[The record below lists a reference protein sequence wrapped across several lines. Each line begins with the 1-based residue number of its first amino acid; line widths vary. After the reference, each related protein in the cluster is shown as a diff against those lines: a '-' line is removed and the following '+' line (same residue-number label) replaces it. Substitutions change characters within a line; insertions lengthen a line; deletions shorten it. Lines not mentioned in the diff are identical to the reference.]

1 MRIEL
6 RDQALH
12 LQGKINPENA
22 EQVYQ
27 HGLAMFA
34 KQQHPIVIN
43 LSQLENGST
52 LALAVL
58 IRWLRQTPDAKGLI
72 FQAVPKKMM
81 NIIQACHLEKDLPIQ

>member
-6 RDQALH
+6 RAQELY

-22 EQVYQ
+22 EQIYQ
-27 HGLAMFA
+27 QGLAIIA
-34 KQQHPIVIN
+34 QQSLPLIVN
-43 LSQLENGST
+43 LSKLEQGST

-58 IRWLRQTPDAKGLI
+58 IRWLRQTPNAEGLI
-72 FQAVPKKMM
+72 FKSVPVKML